1 MTHRFVSIDAAS
13 KSGKTGGVLWCDGQP
28 TLSFEMRPIGA
39 KGKVG
44 VYQYNPDGSAD
55 LTQVFEPS
63 HDLGASPMPHSC
75 LVGSPWL
82 RACAFAVLGGDQV
95 IVEEPHGKFRGADA
109 PLAKMRGYIEAVC
122 DLYGKGYSEINHS
135 TWQRAI
141 AEIYPPIVWPQGGKD
156 AKAKTVAICRD
167 LAWEKWQFRVE
178 SDRAEAFMVGVA
190 AIVTKTVPV
199 PAGWV
204 PMCVQAQG
212 EST

>member
-13 KSGKTGGVLWCDGQP
+13 KSGKTGGVLWRDGQP
-28 TLSFEMRPIGA
+28 ILSFDMRAIGA

-44 VYQYNPDGSAD
+44 IYQYNPDGSPD
-55 LTQVFEPS
+55 LTQVFETSPV
-63 HDLGASPMPHSC
+63 LGLESMPHTS

-82 RACAFAVLGGDQV
+82 RACAYAALGGDV

-122 DLYGKGYSEINHS
+122 DLYSRDYKEISHS
-135 TWQRAI
+135 TWQRAV
-141 AEIYPPIVWPQGGKD
+141 AETYPPIVWPQGGKD
-156 AKAKTVAICRD
+156 AKAKTIAICRD
-167 LAWEKWQFRVE
+167 LAWEKWQFRVD

-190 AIVTKTVPV
+190 AIVTKMVPV

-204 PMCVQAQG
+204 PMCVKARG